1 VFYIFGFGEGRV
13 GEWVGSCNSESREWC
28 YEHITLH
35 HMFEFWDLLSSIIHS
50 VIVIQTIEDE
60 DEQ

>member
-1 VFYIFGFGEGRV
+1 MGGR
-13 GEWVGSCNSESREWC
+13 GGYDSESMEWC

-35 HMFEFWDLLSSIIHS
+35 HLFEFWDLLSSIIHS
-50 VIVIQTIEDE
+50 VIFIQTIEDE